1 MPKTCPV
8 CGKKVTSFGGLFSE
22 VPPREEALEQGKALD
37 LYQDGMCA
45 SCLDSAFDEL
55 EKKNKQREE
64 KNKQREK
71 EDIIAQKDTGISNA
85 ILQKIFISPAISPS
99 GTQDLGLITG
109 YCIMG
114 TGPISAIASS
124 ITDAFGAKSNAY
136 LEKVRLAETAALNML
151 KAEALKKR
159 ADAVYSVRVNL
170 TEATSGHGMLMVS
183 ASGSAVKTGKADKD
197 VEEAWKLFTD
207 LK

>member
-55 EKKNKQREE
+55 EK

-170 TEATSGHGMLMVS
+170 TEATSGHEMLMVS

-197 VEEAWKLFTD
+197 IEEAWKLFSS

>member
-1 MPKTCPV
+1 MSEKCPI

-22 VPPREEALEQGKALD
+22 VPPREEILARGKALG

-45 SCLDSAFDEL
+45 SCLDSALDEL
-55 EKKNKQREE
+55 EKRNKHIEE
-64 KNKQREK
+64 KNKQKDK
-71 EDIIAQKDTGISNA
+71 EDIIAQKETGISNA
-85 ILQKIFISPAISPS
+85 VLQKIFISPAAYPS

-124 ITDAFGAKSNAY
+124 ITDVFGVKSNAY

-151 KAEALKKR
+151 KVEALKKE
-159 ADAVYSVRVNL
+159 ADAVYNVRINL

-197 VEEAWKLFTD
+197 IEEAWKLFAD

>member
-1 MPKTCPV
+1 MPETCPV

-22 VPPREEALEQGKALD
+22 VPPREEFLARGKALG

-45 SCLDSAFDEL
+45 SCLDSALDEL
-55 EKKNKQREE
+55 EKRNKHIEE
-64 KNKQREK
+64 KIKQKDK
-71 EDIIAQKDTGISNA
+71 EDIIAQKETGISNTV
-85 ILQKIFISPAISPS
+85 LQKIFMSPAAYSPEAK
-99 GTQDLGLITG
+99 DLGLITG

-124 ITDAFGAKSNAY
+124 ITDVFGAKSNAY

-151 KAEALKKR
+151 KVEALKKE
-159 ADAVYSVRVNL
+159 ADAVYNVRINL

-197 VEEAWKLFTD
+197 IEEAWKLFSS